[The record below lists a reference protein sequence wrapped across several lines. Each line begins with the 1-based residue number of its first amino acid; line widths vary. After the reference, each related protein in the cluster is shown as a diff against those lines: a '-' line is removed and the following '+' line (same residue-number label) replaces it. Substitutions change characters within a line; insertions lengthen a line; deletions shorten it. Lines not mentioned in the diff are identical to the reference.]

1 MNPLIDMLLNML
13 KVAEYYNR
21 CNPTAAK
28 PLNDCISFYLN
39 STIPMISPII
49 REMKTK
55 GLIDKAGRITQKGKN
70 HLAKPL
76 SKMNDGQLGVM
87 IQDVFDE
94 VMGRVNAGT
103 SPHEFV
109 VSGSDASYLID
120 GFCKKWSDT
129 LTPFLDTTLYFEE
142 DNQDE
147 QIDALH
153 QEPVEGDY
161 AESYQYLQQ

>member
-1 MNPLIDMLLNML
+1 MNPLQDMLLHML

-28 PLNDCISFYLN
+28 PLNDCIAFYLN
-39 STIPMISPII
+39 STIPMIAPII

-55 GLIDKAGRITQKGKN
+55 GLIDKTGRITQKGKN
-70 HLAKPL
+70 HLSKPL

-87 IQDVFDE
+87 LQDVFDE

-120 GFCKKWSDT
+120 EFCQKWSDSN
-129 LTPFLDTTLYFEE
+129 TPFLDTTLYFDE
-142 DNQDE
+142 DE
-147 QIDALH
+147 SIDHLH
-153 QEPVEGDY
+153 QEVEV
-161 AESYQYLQQ
+161 ESFQL

>member
-28 PLNDCISFYLN
+28 PLNDCLNFYLN
-39 STIPMISPII
+39 STIPMIAPII
-49 REMKTK
+49 REMKAK
-55 GLIDKAGRITQKGKN
+55 GLIDKTGRITQKGKN

-76 SKMNDGQLGVM
+76 SKMNDGQLGVLL
-87 IQDVFDE
+87 QDVFDE

-109 VSGSDASYLID
+109 VSGSDCSYLMD
-120 GFCKKWSDT
+120 EFCQKWSDSN
-129 LTPFLDTTLYFEE
+129 TPFLDTNLFLNE
-142 DNQDE
+142 DE
-147 QIDALH
+147 QIDHLH
-153 QEPVEGDY
+153 EEPVEGDY
-161 AESYQYLQQ
+161 VDGYAYPQQ